1 MIRPLK
7 TNQKERQAELLNEFL
22 REAKPL
28 HGVRVIFNNLDAPE
42 VFVDGVKKEIEYI
55 SYEYNR
61 DRTVGQ
67 PRWIDIEYLD
77 HGEVKKICKDNSRRN
92 K

>member
-42 VFVDGVKKEIEYI
+42 VFVDGVKKEIVFITNVFNLFFNAINKYF
-55 SYEYNR
+55 
-61 DRTVGQ
+61 
-67 PRWIDIEYLD
+67 WCIEIIENHSD
-77 HGEVKKICKDNSRRN
+77 AM
-92 K
+92 